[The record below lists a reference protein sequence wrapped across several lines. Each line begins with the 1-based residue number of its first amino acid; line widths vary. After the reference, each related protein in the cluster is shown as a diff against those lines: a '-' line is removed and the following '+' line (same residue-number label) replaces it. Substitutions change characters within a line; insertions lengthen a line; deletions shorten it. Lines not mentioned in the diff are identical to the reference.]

1 VRQRWWPPPLPCE
14 LLLDELLLD
23 ELGCELLLLL
33 DELGCELLLLLDELE
48 CGVPLDQ
55 LPVCDDDGG
64 GLVCTGGW

>member
-1 VRQRWWPPPLPCE
+1 MRQRWWLPPLACE

-33 DELGCELLLLLDELE
+33 DELECEL
-48 CGVPLDQ
+48 PLDQ
-55 LPVCDDDGG
+55 LPVCDDVVG